1 MNQVLLTV
9 SGIIN
14 PEAEAQI
21 AAGALPRTDYREL
34 ARAFGADLI
43 DYAEARRR
51 SGRLGRWIERLGG
64 RNLLLA
70 WQCFTQRHRYQVIFT
85 DGEQVGIPLALLL
98 KAARAKRLRHLM
110 IVHVLSIK
118 KKMLFFDLFRLQSH
132 IDTFF
137 VYSTWQKQFIQQRWQ
152 PAPEQVVFTP
162 FMVDAEF
169 FSLKHVTPQRRR
181 MICAVGLEFRDYR
194 TLIEAVRG
202 LDVEVIIAA
211 ASPWSKRADS
221 TADQA
226 LPPNVSVRRYSQFE
240 LRQLYADSLFVVM
253 PLYNV
258 DFQAGVTAI
267 LEAMA
272 MERALICSR
281 TPGQT
286 DVIVE
291 EATGLYVA
299 PGDASALRAAIQR
312 LLDDPQAAAR
322 MGQAGRATIEREM
335 SLDCYV
341 ERLTTFVQPAAQTGG
356 TG

>member
-9 SGIIN
+9 SGVIN

-21 AAGALPRTDYREL
+21 AAGLLPRTDYREL

-51 SGRLGRWIERLGG
+51 SGRIGRWIERLGG
-64 RNLLLA
+64 RNVLLA
-70 WQCFTQRHRYQVIFT
+70 WHCFTQRHRYQVMFT

-98 KAARAKRLRHLM
+98 KAARVKRLRHLM
-110 IVHVLSIK
+110 IVHIVSIK
-118 KKMLFFDLFRLQSH
+118 KKMIFFDLFRLQSH

-137 VYSTWQKQFIQQRWQ
+137 VYSTRQQQFIQQRWQ
-152 PAPEQVVFTP
+152 TAPEQVVFTP

-169 FSLKHVTPQRRR
+169 FSLKHVTPHRRR
-181 MICAVGLEFRDYR
+181 MICAVGLEFRDYQ

-211 ASPWSKRADS
+211 ASPWSKRTNS
-221 TADQA
+221 TEHQT
-226 LPPNVSVRRYSQFE
+226 LPPNVLVQRYSQFD

-253 PLYNV
+253 PLHNV

-286 DVIVE
+286 DVVVE
-291 EATGLYVA
+291 EATGLYVE
-299 PGDASALRAAIQR
+299 PGNPAALRAAIQR

-322 MGQAGRATIEREM
+322 MGQAGRATIEHTM

-341 ERLTTFVQPAAQTGG
+341 ERLKTFVQPAAHTGSAE
-356 TG
+356 